1 MSPKSGFALG
11 FDRLIAFE
19 PFWGSESVINV
30 CVNERDLLYGGA
42 RGKREKKI
50 HIFRG
55 GEIEVAQCAL
65 TEFKLRTGK
74 GPSPRKPNC
83 ISKL

>member
-1 MSPKSGFALG
+1 MSPKSGFALE
-11 FDRLIAFE
+11 FDRVIAFE

-42 RGKREKKI
+42 NEEERGEREKKI

-55 GEIEVAQCAL
+55 GEIEVARCAS
-65 TEFKLRTGK
+65 TELG
-74 GPSPRKPNC
+74 
-83 ISKL
+83 

>member
-1 MSPKSGFALG
+1 MSLESGFVLG
-11 FDRLIAFE
+11 FDRVISFE

-42 RGKREKKI
+42 REGEGVGEREKKI

-55 GEIEVAQCAL
+55 GGEGDRRCTVCMNP
-65 TEFKLRTGK
+65 T
-74 GPSPRKPNC
+74 SV
-83 ISKL
+83 